1 MKRERCLKQG
11 HLNSC
16 SMEFNGPLLGLLS
29 SKVRY
34 SSSTHII
41 PLPNWSHGSNGD
53 GSSHIWIYFWEIFL
67 GPFYRN
73 VGVQTP
79 FVSSFSLLEIHYDF
93 EGELQ
98 GRGYHFPVL
107 LFLFFLFF
115 HSIFYCKLI
124 SLFQLFICDLFVN
137 SLMQIH

>member
-98 GRGYHFPVL
+98 GRLPLSCPPFSFLLVLSFYLLLQINQPVPTVYL
-107 LFLFFLFF
+107 WLV
-115 HSIFYCKLI
+115 C
-124 SLFQLFICDLFVN
+124 
-137 SLMQIH
+137 